1 MRIGTNVVLATFG
14 LPLLLL
20 FKLLSNASSVS
31 EIYLISLYAIVAV
44 PAVLTA
50 VLGKTQPR
58 PLTDFVD
65 NVALASGLKEQIIS

>member
-1 MRIGTNVVLATFG
+1 MGTNVVLATLG

-31 EIYLISLYAIVAV
+31 DIYLTILYDMVAV

-50 VLGKTQPR
+50 VLCKTQPR
-58 PLTDFVD
+58 PLMDFAD
-65 NVALASGLKEQIIS
+65 NATLASGLKEQIIS